1 MSKENANKDKNKMSK
16 ARRKILADNMRR
28 DLEASGFEKLD
39 PNLIDLKPPK
49 IKWGELYKNFT
60 DAEKI
65 TYLEKIASTM
75 NHAAY
80 LIQGE
85 RDELNELC
93 ELKEQQI
100 QKLSE
105 NMRANNDMVQ
115 SEIMKL
121 NEERQA
127 FNKHVA
133 TLNKQIKELNQKLSE

>member
-1 MSKENANKDKNKMSK
+1 
-16 ARRKILADNMRR
+16 
-28 DLEASGFEKLD
+28 
-39 PNLIDLKPPK
+39 
-49 IKWGELYKNFT
+49 
-60 DAEKI
+60 
-65 TYLEKIASTM
+65 M

-105 NMRANNDMVQ
+105 NMSANNNMIQ
-115 SEIMKL
+115 SEVMKL

-133 TLNKQIKELNQKLSE
+133 DLNKQIKELKNGDNN